1 MHSDI
6 KKAQRTVNPQLAP
19 GAFWMSA
26 GLCRGRGAPRRGR
39 GARRGGTR
47 WLRRQSASSQQKLGD
62 SLREPELV
70 SSRGFHSMW
79 LNAQF
84 LGRLISSG
92 TVPREFG
99 AIGLGPWLHLG

>member
-1 MHSDI
+1 MHRDI

-92 TVPREFG
+92 TVPR
-99 AIGLGPWLHLG
+99 